1 MGGNRPWP
9 PFGSIAAKATV
20 FSLVL
25 SFISFFNGGVL
36 YSTDET
42 FFPPVWMQLARNFL
56 IYFACFF
63 ITQLIYE
70 WLISRRRKDNPPSDD
85 KTKS

>member
-1 MGGNRPWP
+1 MKL

-25 SFISFFNGGVL
+25 SSISFFNGGVL

-42 FFPPVWMQLARNFL
+42 VFPPVWMQLARNFL

-70 WLISRRRKDNPPSDD
+70 WLISRRRKDIPPSDD

>member
-1 MGGNRPWP
+1 MKL

-25 SFISFFNGGVL
+25 SAISFFNGGVL

-42 FFPPVWMQLARNFL
+42 VFPPVWMQLARIFL

-63 ITQLIYE
+63 IVQLIYE
-70 WLISRRRKDNPPSDD
+70 
-85 KTKS
+85 

>member
-1 MGGNRPWP
+1 MKL

-25 SFISFFNGGVL
+25 SFISFFNVGVL

-70 WLISRRRKDNPPSDD
+70 WLISRRRKDIPPSDD

>member
-1 MGGNRPWP
+1 MKL

-25 SFISFFNGGVL
+25 SALSFFNGGVL

-42 FFPPVWMQLARNFL
+42 AFPPVWMQLARNFL

-63 ITQLIYE
+63 IVQLIYE
-70 WLISRRRKDNPPSDD
+70 WLISRRRKDNPSSDD

>member
-1 MGGNRPWP
+1 MNL
-9 PFGSIAAKATV
+9 PFGSISAKATV

-42 FFPPVWMQLARNFL
+42 AFPPVWMQLARNFL

-70 WLISRRRKDNPPSDD
+70 WLISCRRKDLPPSDD

>member
-1 MGGNRPWP
+1 MNL
-9 PFGSIAAKATV
+9 PFGSITAKATV

-42 FFPPVWMQLARNFL
+42 AFPPVWMQLARNFL

-70 WLISRRRKDNPPSDD
+70 WLISRRRKDIPPSDD

>member
-1 MGGNRPWP
+1 MKL

-25 SFISFFNGGVL
+25 SSISFFNGGVL

-70 WLISRRRKDNPPSDD
+70 WLISRRRKDNPSSDA

>member
-1 MGGNRPWP
+1 MKL

-70 WLISRRRKDNPPSDD
+70 WLISRRRKDNPSSDD

>member
-1 MGGNRPWP
+1 MKL

-63 ITQLIYE
+63 IVQLIYE
-70 WLISRRRKDNPPSDD
+70 WLISRRRKDNPSSDD

>member
-1 MGGNRPWP
+1 MNL

-20 FSLVL
+20 FCLVL

-42 FFPPVWMQLARNFL
+42 AFPPVWMQLARNFL

-70 WLISRRRKDNPPSDD
+70 WLISRRRKDLPPSDD

>member
-1 MGGNRPWP
+1 MKL

-25 SFISFFNGGVL
+25 SSISFFNSGVL

-42 FFPPVWMQLARNFL
+42 FFPPVWMWLARNFL

-70 WLISRRRKDNPPSDD
+70 WLISRRRKDNPSSDD

>member
-1 MGGNRPWP
+1 MKL

-56 IYFACFF
+56 IYFAYFF
-63 ITQLIYE
+63 IVQLIYE
-70 WLISRRRKDNPPSDD
+70 WLISRRRKDNPSSDD

>member
-1 MGGNRPWP
+1 MKL

-63 ITQLIYE
+63 IVQLIYE
-70 WLISRRRKDNPPSDD
+70 WLISRRRKDNPSSDA

>member
-1 MGGNRPWP
+1 MKL

-25 SFISFFNGGVL
+25 SSISFFNGGVL

-42 FFPPVWMQLARNFL
+42 AFPPVWMQLARNFL

-70 WLISRRRKDNPPSDD
+70 WLISRRRKDIPPSDD

>member
-1 MGGNRPWP
+1 MEP

-25 SFISFFNGGVL
+25 SSISFFNGGVL
-36 YSTDET
+36 YSTNET
-42 FFPPVWMQLARNFL
+42 AFPPVWMQLARNFL

-63 ITQLIYE
+63 IVQLIYE
-70 WLISRRRKDNPPSDD
+70 WLISRRRKDNPSSDD

>member
-1 MGGNRPWP
+1 MKL

-25 SFISFFNGGVL
+25 SALSFFNGGVL
-36 YSTDET
+36 YSTNET
-42 FFPPVWMQLARNFL
+42 AFPPVWMQLARNFL

-70 WLISRRRKDNPPSDD
+70 WLISRRRKDNPSSDG